1 MDLMAGWGV
10 GDQDRMVQQ
19 ILEEASAELALP
31 QLGAKPATATW
42 KWRKYG
48 TKVPPFSMTCAQC

>member
-31 QLGAKPATATW
+31 QLGAKPAIATGMSNAW
-42 KWRKYG
+42 TRDASKEHHSR
-48 TKVPPFSMTCAQC
+48 S